1 MYSPKLNQRLGC
13 VDLNEKDPQ
22 QIVLTFSEHQIAQR
36 LRPTKAKTMYGH
48 GHFSKAAGKVGL
60 LATCRRYDVGESC
73 SPARQRNV
81 LGLSSWSRC
90 EQKDGNLLG

>member
-73 SPARQRNV
+73 FANLRGNAMFWGYPPGPGA
-81 LGLSSWSRC
+81 SRKMGIC
-90 EQKDGNLLG
+90 